1 MEAQGAGLQ
10 VVSGASGSVLAVV
23 PGVHS
28 QPARC
33 ISLHCLLAFP
43 LACACTLV
51 LAPPVCVLPGRC
63 RHVTPG
69 HQARSPCCA
78 RTRRLCPSALAGFP
92 LHEAPQDV
100 LGFVEVQGQGIIGA
114 DFPCPMSVLPGKCAY
129 EKLLDAATMCVDALQ
144 CTAVVWFF
152 NGERG
157 PTAGGSP

>member
-1 MEAQGAGLQ
+1 MRLGRYWQWSRGCTRSQQGASVCTACLRSLLPALALLCWSLPCAFCLAGAA
-10 VVSGASGSVLAVV
+10 VSPPA
-23 PGVHS
+23 PGP
-28 QPARC
+28 QP
-33 ISLHCLLAFP
+33 LLRS
-43 LACACTLV
+43 TG
-51 LAPPVCVLPGRC
+51 CV
-63 RHVTPG
+63 
-69 HQARSPCCA
+69 
-78 RTRRLCPSALAGFP
+78 CPSALAGFP